1 MQYNAFTLANGIR
14 LLHIP
19 TLSTVAHFGVVL
31 NTGSRD
37 ETDDEIGMAHFIE
50 HVIFKGT
57 KKRKAYHILSRLE
70 DVGGDLNA
78 YTTKEETAIYATF
91 LKDDYTRAIE
101 LLSDII
107 KNSTFPKHEIEKEK
121 EVIIEEINSYLDSPS
136 ELIYDDFEDLI
147 FKGHPIGR
155 QILGTPEK
163 IMTYKKKDIE
173 HFMQKNYNT
182 DQMVLCFVGNIP
194 FERMK
199 RRIQFYFEDIPE
211 NRREYTRNRFTNFI
225 PQKLTLDKETYQ
237 NHTVMGTVAHEMG
250 NKDRTTMVLL
260 NNILGGTSM
269 NSRLNLAIRERHG
282 MAYNIESTLT
292 SYSDTGLLSIYYGTD
307 PENAQKAQDLIFKEM
322 KKLRDIKL
330 GTLQLS
336 KAKRQLFGQI
346 SISQENNEEIMLS
359 VAKSYMFFNQLSSL
373 EQVYQKIQSI
383 TAEQLIEVANQS
395 LQEEQMSILTY
406 QSKES

>member
-19 TLSTVAHFGVVL
+19 SQSTVAHFGVVL

-101 LLSDII
+101 LLSDIL
-107 KNSTFPKHEIEKEK
+107 KNSTFPKHEIDKEK

-163 IMTYKKKDIE
+163 IMTYDKNDIE
-173 HFMQKNYNT
+173 RFMSNNYNT
-182 DQMVLCFVGNIP
+182 DEIVLCFVGNIP
-194 FERMK
+194 FERLK

-211 NRREYTRNRFTNFI
+211 NRRKHTRSHFTDFK
-225 PQKLTLDKETYQ
+225 PQQLILDKETYQ
-237 NHTVMGTVAHEMG
+237 NHTVIGTVAHEMG
-250 NKDRTTMVLL
+250 NKDRTSMVLL
-260 NNILGGTSM
+260 NNIMGGTSM

-307 PENAQKAQDLIFKEM
+307 PENAQKAQNLIFKEM
-322 KKLRDIKL
+322 KKLRDTKL
-330 GTLQLS
+330 GSLQLS
-336 KAKRQLFGQI
+336 KAKKQLFGQI
-346 SISQENNEEIMLS
+346 SVSQENSEEVMLS
-359 VAKSYMFFNQLSSL
+359 AAKSFMFFNQLSSL
-373 EQVYQKIQSI
+373 EQIHQKIQSI

-395 LQEEQMSILTY
+395 LIEDQMSILTY

>member
-19 TLSTVAHFGVVL
+19 TLSTVAHFGILL

-37 ETDDEIGMAHFIE
+37 ELDDEIGMAHFIE

-78 YTTKEETAIYATF
+78 YTTKEETAIYGTF
-91 LKDDYTRAIE
+91 LKDDYIRAIE

-136 ELIYDDFEDLI
+136 ELIYDDFEDLL
-147 FKGHPIGR
+147 FQGHPFGR

-163 IMTYKKKDIE
+163 IMSYEKKDIE
-173 HFMQKNYNT
+173 KFMKANYHT

-194 FERMK
+194 FTRL
-199 RRIQFYFEDIPE
+199 
-211 NRREYTRNRFTNFI
+211 RNRIEYYFNDITANLRTKKRLEFTDYK
-225 PQKLTLDKETYQ
+225 PHSLTVDKDTYQ
-237 NHTVMGTVAHEMG
+237 NHTIIGTIAHKIG
-250 NKDRTTMVLL
+250 HPDRTTMVLL

-307 PENAQKAQDLIFKEM
+307 PENSQKAQDLIFKEL
-322 KKLRDIKL
+322 KKLRENKL

-336 KAKRQLFGQI
+336 KAKKQLFGQI
-346 SISQENNEEIMLS
+346 SVSQENSEEIMLS
-359 VAKSYMFFNQLSSL
+359 AGKSYMFFNELSSL
-373 EQVYQKIQSI
+373 GQIHKKIEAI
-383 TAEQLIEVANQS
+383 TAEQILEVANTI
-395 LQEEQMSILTY
+395 LREDQMSILTY
-406 QSKES
+406 LSKE